1 MTSVPNDRWF
11 ERSFGFSSPPN
22 TSPRDFRRPL
32 FSESLGST
40 QGLAVAYDSFPTRMP
55 GIYHQVQRRV
65 SPLNY
70 VIPERMP
77 SRCPC
82 CGTDSQLYCSKCV
95 LDHFLHP
102 HNFARR
108 RDQLNRRKA
117 EIGTKLKQLLE
128 PEANDQAQIFQK
140 RRRIAELRAQIN
152 DKKENIQHLKEF
164 RDSKTK
170 ELQRNEKNVSA
181 LKRKMQTHKE
191 RIIGQKQAEE
201 ELRKVFAKA
210 CRDRH
215 QIIAKYSQQLSA
227 LFPIIE
233 SAPQGSN
240 DNPDNKI
247 QQMIEEAGFGDKNK
261 NQKYSEAA
269 KRMPTIKTF
278 YKVRGCLVPGEND
291 YNDVLTEISDH
302 RALASRSSRETIA
315 GLAYTAQYVNAV
327 SYLYDLYIPFKLHID
342 DLIASEGWSREL
354 FETDA
359 FCLNLSIAL
368 MCLHSGIDSK
378 MLHFKKPFYNLK
390 LLQEVLMNGN
400 PHPIAVF
407 HPKDDRLHKEIV
419 TELKQ
424 LSWLESAE
432 TGFDVNDVEDDW
444 VDVVKTH

>member
-22 TSPRDFRRPL
+22 ASPRDFRRPL
-32 FSESLGST
+32 FSESEGST
-40 QGLAVAYDSFPTRMP
+40 QGLAIAYDSFPSTSP
-55 GIYHQVQRRV
+55 GIYHKHQVQRRV
-65 SPLNY
+65 SPVNY
-70 VIPERMP
+70 VIPDRRMP

-82 CGTDSQLYCSKCV
+82 CGTDAQLYCSTCV
-95 LDHFLHP
+95 LEHFLRP

-117 EIGTKLKQLLE
+117 EIGTQLKQILE

-140 RRRIAELRAQIN
+140 RRKIAELRERIN
-152 DKKENIQHLKEF
+152 EKRDNIQHLKEL
-164 RDSKTK
+164 RDSKSK
-170 ELQRNEKNVSA
+170 EVQRNEKNVSA

-201 ELRKVFAKA
+201 ELRKVFSKA

-215 QIIAKYSQQLSA
+215 QIIAKYSQQLSTF
-227 LFPIIE
+227 FPVIE

-247 QQMIEEAGFGDKNK
+247 QQMIEEAGFADKSK
-261 NQKYSEAA
+261 NQKYSEVA
-269 KRMPTIKTF
+269 KRMPTLKTYF
-278 YKVRGCLVPGEND
+278 KVRGCLVPGEND
-291 YNDVLTEISDH
+291 YSDVLTEIVDH

-315 GLAYTAQYVNAV
+315 GLAYTAQFVNAI
-327 SYLYDLYIPFKLHID
+327 SYLYDLYFYLLTLKKRVKI
-342 DLIASEGWSREL
+342 G
-354 FETDA
+354 
-359 FCLNLSIAL
+359 
-368 MCLHSGIDSK
+368 K
-378 MLHFKKPFYNLK
+378 MPR
-390 LLQEVLMNGN
+390 
-400 PHPIAVF
+400 PIAVF